1 MILSH
6 GSAFYTL
13 YGHNS
18 SLLVKVGDKV
28 RKGQPIARVGSTGS
42 STGNHCHFEVR
53 KGKNA
58 YGNDVDPWTYL
69 K

>member
-28 RKGQPIARVGSTGS
+28 RKG
-42 STGNHCHFEVR
+42 
-53 KGKNA
+53 KNA